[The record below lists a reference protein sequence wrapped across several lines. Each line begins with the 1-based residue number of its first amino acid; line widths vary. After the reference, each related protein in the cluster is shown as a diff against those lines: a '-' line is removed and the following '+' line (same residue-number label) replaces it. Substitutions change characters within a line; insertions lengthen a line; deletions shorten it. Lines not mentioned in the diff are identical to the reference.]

1 MQYHAPQPDV
11 QDNREASPAKWNESI
26 SPWSIGIDLT
36 LSRLQSCRNLCRIMA
51 MTHQNSSLHQPNQS
65 GSICLPDSTCSVD
78 SAARYW
84 SGQTSAKPCR
94 KRDLLRK
101 AVGPVSNCV
110 FPTAEPQRYGIKS
123 TKKHNQK
130 QPKISTGKPTSLIQ
144 GLGGKKTI
152 ALGIFAGTDLQ
163 SFRTSSLP

>member
-1 MQYHAPQPDV
+1 M
-11 QDNREASPAKWNESI
+11 
-26 SPWSIGIDLT
+26 T

-123 TKKHNQK
+123 TKNTTRNNQK
-130 QPKISTGKPTSLIQ
+130 YQQENPPASSKALVVKRPLPLESSQGRISSPSGHLLCHSPMAPGHHESEFGSWSALNGMSLMV
-144 GLGGKKTI
+144 
-152 ALGIFAGTDLQ
+152 
-163 SFRTSSLP
+163 